1 MLSDAH
7 RHLDDKTTVA
17 EFVPLLS
24 RTVLRVQLSIEA
36 TFQWKDRAHG
46 NGMRWHIWVEDSEN
60 EHIYHSETW
69 LLTKKMMHEPA
80 HTVAFTI
87 PIFEPLPP
95 QYYIRQDALLCCML
109 DYTAC
114 FLCPEHRVHMGSL
127 YFMWHAPLPTLH
139 LMQYGNGAGH
149 MK

>member
-1 MLSDAH
+1 M
-7 RHLDDKTTVA
+7 
-17 EFVPLLS
+17 
-24 RTVLRVQLSIEA
+24 LRVQLKIEA

-95 QYYIRQDALLCCML
+95 QYYVRYSAGSVIMCMRTKLCVNANAETYSGFC
-109 DYTAC
+109 D
-114 FLCPEHRVHMGSL
+114 FLCTVSAG
-127 YFMWHAPLPTLH
+127 
-139 LMQYGNGAGH
+139 LMSQNCFDFALCT
-149 MK
+149 

>member
-1 MLSDAH
+1 MILC
-7 RHLDDKTTVA
+7 
-17 EFVPLLS
+17 
-24 RTVLRVQLSIEA
+24 RTVLRVQLSIEP

-46 NGMRWHIWVEDSEN
+46 SGMRWHIWVEDSEN

-95 QYYIRQDALLCCML
+95 QYYIR
-109 DYTAC
+109 
-114 FLCPEHRVHMGSL
+114 
-127 YFMWHAPLPTLH
+127 
-139 LMQYGNGAGH
+139 
-149 MK
+149 

>member
-1 MLSDAH
+1 M
-7 RHLDDKTTVA
+7 
-17 EFVPLLS
+17 
-24 RTVLRVQLSIEA
+24 LRVQLSVQP

-87 PIFEPLPP
+87 PIFEPLPS
-95 QYYIRQDALLCCML
+95 QYYIRYILSGESSRRIRFVVCSANFEQD
-109 DYTAC
+109 
-114 FLCPEHRVHMGSL
+114 
-127 YFMWHAPLPTLH
+127 
-139 LMQYGNGAGH
+139 
-149 MK
+149 

>member
-1 MLSDAH
+1 M
-7 RHLDDKTTVA
+7 
-17 EFVPLLS
+17 
-24 RTVLRVQLSIEA
+24 LRVQLSIQPA
-36 TFQWKDRAHG
+36 FQWKDRAHG

-95 QYYIRQDALLCCML
+95 QYYIRYAVSSGLSRIGPVLGNRNLSSQD
-109 DYTAC
+109 
-114 FLCPEHRVHMGSL
+114 FSV
-127 YFMWHAPLPTLH
+127 
-139 LMQYGNGAGH
+139 
-149 MK
+149 

>member
-1 MLSDAH
+1 M
-7 RHLDDKTTVA
+7 
-17 EFVPLLS
+17 
-24 RTVLRVQLSIEA
+24 QLSIQP

-80 HTVAFTI
+80 HTLAFTI

-95 QYYIRQDALLCCML
+95 QYYIRYVLTSSFEQDWICSML
-109 DYTAC
+109 S
-114 FLCPEHRVHMGSL
+114 SL
-127 YFMWHAPLPTLH
+127 SRIMFVVCVAV
-139 LMQYGNGAGH
+139 
-149 MK
+149 

>member
-1 MLSDAH
+1 MNEQSVS
-7 RHLDDKTTVA
+7 K
-17 EFVPLLS
+17 LLTHVMGC

-46 NGMRWHIWVEDSEN
+46 TGMRWHIWVEDSEN

-95 QYYIRQDALLCCML
+95 QYYIRCVNKDRQEDL
-109 DYTAC
+109 
-114 FLCPEHRVHMGSL
+114 FP
-127 YFMWHAPLPTLH
+127 FW
-139 LMQYGNGAGH
+139 
-149 MK
+149 

>member
-1 MLSDAH
+1 MP
-7 RHLDDKTTVA
+7 
-17 EFVPLLS
+17 FC
-24 RTVLRVQLSIEA
+24 RTVLRVQLNIEP

-80 HTVAFTI
+80 HTVAFAI

-95 QYYIRQDALLCCML
+95 QYYIRCSQHQRAACC
-109 DYTAC
+109 C
-114 FLCPEHRVHMGSL
+114 
-127 YFMWHAPLPTLH
+127 
-139 LMQYGNGAGH
+139 
-149 MK
+149 

>member
-1 MLSDAH
+1 MSHWFLSV
-7 RHLDDKTTVA
+7 RVWCC
-17 EFVPLLS
+17 
-24 RTVLRVQLSIEA
+24 RTVLRVQLSIQP

-95 QYYIRQDALLCCML
+95 QYYIRYALFSNSCRIRLV
-109 DYTAC
+109 
-114 FLCPEHRVHMGSL
+114 P
-127 YFMWHAPLPTLH
+127 AP
-139 LMQYGNGAGH
+139 
-149 MK
+149 

>member
-1 MLSDAH
+1 M
-7 RHLDDKTTVA
+7 VG
-17 EFVPLLS
+17 S

-46 NGMRWHIWVEDSEN
+46 SGMRWHIWVEDSEN

-95 QYYIRQDALLCCML
+95 QYYIRCEQ
-109 DYTAC
+109 
-114 FLCPEHRVHMGSL
+114 G
-127 YFMWHAPLPTLH
+127 LH
-139 LMQYGNGAGH
+139 LTVAKWLSALKKLQLCV
-149 MK
+149 KF